1 MSRARTQAE
10 RTRATTD
17 QLVAAGR
24 ELFANNGYDP
34 TFLDAVVERARVTK
48 GALYHHF
55 DGKRALFAA
64 VYEAEQRS
72 IARAVNVAA
81 GKEDNSWK
89 AFLAGC
95 QAFFDAA
102 TDSGFQQILI
112 DAPAVLGWK
121 DMRDIEDRHL
131 MAMIKQGL
139 SQAMDGGHIKRR
151 RVDPLAHQV
160 HGAMCEAAMVIAR
173 SDDPEHEA
181 HEAMSA
187 LTELLNGLVSPP
199 KARGRASKPTR
210 SSRSRI
216 RASSER

>member
-1 MSRARTQAE
+1 MISRARTQAE

-17 QLVAAGR
+17 QLVSAGR
-24 ELFANNGYDP
+24 DLFAANGYDS
-34 TFLDAVVERARVTK
+34 TFLDAVVERAGVTK

-72 IARAVNVAA
+72 IAHAVDVAA
-81 GKEDNSWK
+81 GKEANSWA

-102 TDSGFQQILI
+102 MDSGFQQILI

-139 SQAMDGGHIKRR
+139 RTAMDDGHIKER

-173 SDDPEHEA
+173 SDEPEQQA
-181 HEAMSA
+181 REAMSA
-187 LTELLNGLVSPP
+187 LTDLLNGLASPA
-199 KARGRASKPTR
+199 KARGR
-210 SSRSRI
+210 
-216 RASSER
+216 